1 MQEYLYALKEREK
14 TCTQKQKKMPAVGS
28 LVLLV
33 EDTKNRETWKN
44 GIIQQKV
51 NGKDGV
57 LRGYKIKTRNGYIIE
72 RPVQMVCNLEFE
84 NKGNKVVQHTLNPD
98 AEQYVPTTDVGP
110 IRKAKDTELNCIV
123 GISMEEEEG
132 M

>member
-1 MQEYLYALKEREK
+1 
-14 TCTQKQKKMPAVGS
+14 MPAVGS

-84 NKGNKVVQHTLNPD
+84 NKGNKVV
-98 AEQYVPTTDVGP
+98 
-110 IRKAKDTELNCIV
+110 
-123 GISMEEEEG
+123 
-132 M
+132 

>member
-84 NKGNKVVQHTLNPD
+84 NKGNKVV
-98 AEQYVPTTDVGP
+98 
-110 IRKAKDTELNCIV
+110 
-123 GISMEEEEG
+123 
-132 M
+132 